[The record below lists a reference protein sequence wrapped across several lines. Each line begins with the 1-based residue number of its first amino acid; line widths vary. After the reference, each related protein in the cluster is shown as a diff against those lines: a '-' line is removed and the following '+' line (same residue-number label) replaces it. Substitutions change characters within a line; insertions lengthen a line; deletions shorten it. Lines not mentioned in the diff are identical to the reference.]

1 MHNSGSM
8 DGHIIVCFHPGKTG
22 RRLGR
27 PARYFLKDETLTVT
41 YTEELGLQYIV
52 SFVIWSRQAVAISSP
67 EQEILPLALHNQRE
81 KEFRRFYM
89 IIAGILT
96 LALLADLRYS
106 AWGIKRRQTKTRQKN
121 RTRREEQKQRR
132 AQLMAEQSDSAAG
145 DTKVHAKPD
154 PNASKKK

>member
-1 MHNSGSM
+1 
-8 DGHIIVCFHPGKTG
+8 
-22 RRLGR
+22 
-27 PARYFLKDETLTVT
+27 
-41 YTEELGLQYIV
+41 
-52 SFVIWSRQAVAISSP
+52 
-67 EQEILPLALHNQRE
+67 
-81 KEFRRFYM
+81 M

-145 DTKVHAKPD
+145 DAKVHTKPD